1 MANPGQTTRVAADI
15 PVNPQEETGG
25 YKLPSLRV
33 LSEIT
38 ASLSTEGDLEA
49 LLGRF
54 LATMIRLAGATAGT
68 VRVLSADET
77 HLRLVA
83 ALGLPPEVMEQER
96 YVALPCGACGGAAIG
111 NDITQSTDLALC
123 AGRTLSSFFGQD
135 CRKIVA
141 VPLQY
146 KGKVLGVYS
155 LFLPE
160 GREPPEEVALLFR
173 SISEHLGMALENARL
188 TRENLRITLMGERQM
203 LAAEIHDSLAQ
214 TLAYMTMRVAVLK
227 DALENR
233 DQKLSEKYLEDVSG
247 ALEKAYGS
255 VRQLLSGFRS
265 QMDPRGL
272 LHALRDMVDKFYD
285 KTGILLDFSN
295 DAPDLHLTVDQEVQ
309 VFHIVQEALT
319 NVAKHSGARHARLL
333 ISLKDD
339 RYEFAVEDD
348 GKGIPLETPGEGGLL
363 TESQYA
369 HFGLN
374 IMKERAQRLG
384 GEIRIE
390 TFKGEGA
397 RVCLSFPARRAE
409 ARA

>member
-1 MANPGQTTRVAADI
+1 MANPNSTTRVSADI
-15 PVNPQEETGG
+15 PVTPREEAGG
-25 YKLPSLRV
+25 YKLPALGV

-38 ASLSTEGDLEA
+38 ASLSTEGNLEA

-54 LATMIRLAGATAGT
+54 LGTLIRLAGAMAGT
-68 VRVLSADET
+68 VRVISADET

-83 ALGLPPEVMEQER
+83 ALGLPAEVVEQER
-96 YVALPCGACGGAAIG
+96 YVPLPCGACGGAAQG
-111 NDITQSTDLALC
+111 DEITQTADLSVC
-123 AGRTLSSFFGQD
+123 AGRTSSQFFGEK
-135 CRKIVA
+135 CKKIVA

-146 KGKVLGVYS
+146 KGKVLGVYT
-155 LFLPE
+155 LFMPVN
-160 GREPPEEVALLFR
+160 RDVPDEVALLFR

-188 TRENLRITLMGERQM
+188 TRENLRITLMSERHM
-203 LAAEIHDSLAQ
+203 LASEMHDSLAQ
-214 TLAYMTMRVAVLK
+214 TLAYMKMRMAVLK

-233 DQKLSEKYLEDVSG
+233 DHKLSEKYLEDVSG
-247 ALEKAYGS
+247 ALEEAYGS
-255 VRQLLSGFRS
+255 VRQLLTSFRS

-272 LHALRDMVDKFYD
+272 LHALRDMVEKFHD
-285 KTGILLDFSN
+285 RTGILLDYSN
-295 DAPDLHLTVDQEVQ
+295 DAPDLHLGVDQEVQ

-319 NVAKHSGARHARLL
+319 NVAKHSRARHARLR
-333 ISLKDD
+333 ISMKGD

-348 GKGIPLETPGEGGLL
+348 GKGIPLEAPGEGGLL

-369 HFGLN
+369 RFGLN

-390 TFKGEGA
+390 TVKGKGT
-397 RVCLSFPARRAE
+397 RVSLSFPARRAE